1 MKIGDKVRF
10 LNEIGGGVVKGF
22 IGKDQV
28 KVEDAD
34 GFEIPMLI
42 RECVVVET
50 NEYNI
55 ARPQSKSSVQE
66 KKPAPRS
73 REEEQAAYSR
83 SYGYGTSSKP
93 EAPLQSEEEKEITY
107 RPAERAGG
115 DLLNVYLAYVP
126 VDPKQM
132 MTTPFECY
140 LVNDSNYVLSFSYLS
155 GQGRSWQLRFQGIAE
170 PNTKIFL
177 EEFEKSTLNELEHVA
192 VQIFAYKEEKP
203 FALKP
208 VVQTELRLDTVKFY
222 KLHTF
227 RESEFFDEPA
237 LLYDLVCNDE
247 PIRQMYVK
255 AEELQDALLQKK
267 RSERPRIQP
276 LPPKQSADL
285 VEVDLHIDQL
295 LDTTNGLSPADIL
308 EYQMKTFEETMKRY
322 ADKKGQKIVFIH
334 GKGDGILRKKILEAL
349 KFRYK
354 TCQSQDAS
362 FREYGFGATMVTIH

>member
-22 IGKDQV
+22 IGKEQV

-66 KKPAPRS
+66 KKPSPRS

-107 RPAERAGG
+107 RPAERTGG
-115 DLLNVYLAYVP
+115 DLLNVYLAYIP
-126 VDPKQM
+126 VEPKQM

-140 LVNDSNYVLSFSYLS
+140 LVNDSNYILSFAYLS
-155 GQGRSWQLRFQGIAE
+155 GEGRSWQLRFQGMAE

-227 RESEFFDEPA
+227 RASEFFDEPA
-237 LLYDLVCNDE
+237 LLYDLVRNDE
-247 PIRQMYVK
+247 PVRQMYVK
-255 AEELQDALLQKK
+255 AEELQDALLQKS

-276 LPPKQSADL
+276 LPPKQSSDL
-285 VEVDLHIDQL
+285 VEVDLHIEEL

>member
-1 MKIGDKVRF
+1 M
-10 LNEIGGGVVKGF
+10 
-22 IGKDQV
+22 
-28 KVEDAD
+28 
-34 GFEIPMLI
+34 
-42 RECVVVET
+42 
-50 NEYNI
+50 
-55 ARPQSKSSVQE
+55 
-66 KKPAPRS
+66 
-73 REEEQAAYSR
+73 
-83 SYGYGTSSKP
+83 
-93 EAPLQSEEEKEITY
+93 
-107 RPAERAGG
+107 
-115 DLLNVYLAYVP
+115 
-126 VDPKQM
+126 
-132 MTTPFECY
+132 
-140 LVNDSNYVLSFSYLS
+140 NDSNYVLSFSYLS